1 MTGVKKHEHNFIYQN
16 ANETVNICFTFQYSK
31 CNNGPLLN
39 KDKCHFVATACLN
52 IQERLRWSIP
62 HTVAFEKM
70 VREKNYMNL
79 YVELNSQSRFVLNPL
94 DTMLT

>member
-1 MTGVKKHEHNFIYQN
+1 MIIIRTQGYLTGVKKHEHNLIYQN

-31 CNNGPLLN
+31 RNNGPLLN

-62 HTVAFEKM
+62 HAPICLKFEIM
-70 VREKNYMNL
+70 VRKK
-79 YVELNSQSRFVLNPL
+79 
-94 DTMLT
+94 TT